1 MKKLIVT
8 LIAMVSLILGSA
20 SVGLALTTV
29 TATLVVTADNI
40 YNINVTRPSTG
51 PSTGTQ
57 TLPLGSNYNNWQNTD
72 IYSITLDWLETNY
85 ISFYVEN
92 DGGNSL
98 GNPAGFLAQIT
109 LDAPGAYF
117 AETGTSQ
124 ILSGDENYWR
134 IGANMFNSN
143 IPTAYADNAGGGNP
157 TWWNAN
163 GKNPISGIA
172 GDAEWIWTDN
182 NFGQGGDDAA
192 YISVALTPV
201 PEPST
206 LFLLGTGLIGLG
218 AYGRFRRKKK

>member
-29 TATLVVTADNI
+29 TATLVITADNI
-40 YNINVTRPSTG
+40 FNINVFR

-57 TLPLGSNYNNWQNTD
+57 IVPLESNYNNWQNTD
-72 IYSITLDWLETNY
+72 TYSITLDWLETNY
-85 ISFYVEN
+85 ISFYVTN
-92 DGGNSL
+92 VGNNSPT
-98 GNPAGFLAQIT
+98 NPAGFLAQIT
-109 LDAPGAYF
+109 LDAPDAHF
-117 AETGTSQ
+117 AETGTNQ

-134 IGANMFNSN
+134 INTNGWDLDT
-143 IPTAYADNAGGGNP
+143 PTFYAGNASGGNP
-157 TWWNAN
+157 IWRNVH
-163 GKNPISGIA
+163 GGPISGIA

-182 NFGQGGDDAA
+182 NFRQGGDDAA
-192 YISVALTPV
+192 YVSVALTPV